1 MNTNNFEVFPNNSAA
16 NSTWSFMLL
25 DANKNCIHDHAGS
38 YTTKKSAQRAAKNM
52 LAKLPEPEVAVAE
65 VHTAKKAKKVEAVAE
80 VHTTAKPKKVKKV
93 EVAAAEVHE
102 ATKEGRK
109 PRATMSLNLFAD
121 PGHGWL
127 KVYRKDLVKYGIEKK
142 ISSYSYQRKDAVFLE
157 EDNDLATFVAA
168 VEATG
173 TKVVITTWPTN
184 KTSRIRGYESYSA

>member
-52 LAKLPEPEVAVAE
+52 LAKLPKPEVAAPE

-80 VHTTAKPKKVKKV
+80 VHTTDKAKKDKKV
-93 EVAAAEVHE
+93 EAAAAPEVHE
-102 ATKEGRK
+102 ATRK